1 MIQPHTAVQ
10 AVGKGLTTGLGV
22 SVRGLG
28 HYLPH
33 NQITNDDLSRM
44 VDTSDEWILPRTGI
58 RSRHIAA
65 ADQATSDLAAAAGKR
80 ALADAGMEPSEID
93 LLIVATATPDS
104 PVPSAACL
112 VQKQLG
118 IAQTASMDLSAACAG
133 FVFATHTAAGL
144 IRAGMHKRALV
155 IGAETLTRITDYT
168 DRQSCILFGDGAGA
182 FVLTATDDETAEPEP
197 TTEAGADATPSR
209 SLELIYSRI
218 GTDAKNSDLIRVIA
232 GGSRKPAT
240 EATVRAHE
248 HYLTLKGSE
257 VFRRA
262 VEAMSRAGKEA
273 LAELG
278 MTVSDIR
285 WVVPHQAN
293 LRIMNAVVDALGATP
308 SQAVED
314 IATVGNTSAASLP
327 LALSRLRERGEASPG
342 DRIMLLTFGAG
353 TTWGCQVYEQR

>member
-1 MIQPHTAVQ
+1 MIQPRMA
-10 AVGKGLTTGLGV
+10 ASAPADSRTGLGV
-22 SVRGLG
+22 CVRGLG

-33 NQITNDDLSRM
+33 DKITNDDLSRM

-58 RSRHIAA
+58 RSRHVAA
-65 ADQATSDLAAAAGKR
+65 ADEATSDLAWQAGVR
-80 ALADAGMEPSEID
+80 ALADARMDAGEID
-93 LLIVATATPDS
+93 LLIVATATPDA

-112 VQKQLG
+112 VQKRLG

-144 IRAGMHKRALV
+144 IRAGMHRRALV

-168 DRQSCILFGDGAGA
+168 DRQSCVLFGDGAGA
-182 FVLTATDDETAEPEP
+182 FVLTASDDGIAGESDEAAVP
-197 TTEAGADATPSR
+197 TRG
-209 SLELIYSRI
+209 LELIYSRI
-218 GTDAKNSDLIRVIA
+218 GTDAKHSDLIRVPA
-232 GGSRKPAT
+232 GGSRRPASA
-240 EATVRAHE
+240 ETVKAHE

-278 MTVSDIR
+278 MGVSEVR
-285 WVVPHQAN
+285 WIVPHQAN
-293 LRIMNAVVDALGATP
+293 LRIMHAVGHALGA
-308 SQAVED
+308 SAEQLVED

-327 LALSRLRERGEASPG
+327 LAISRLGERGEPRPG

>member
-1 MIQPHTAVQ
+1 MIQPHWAVP
-10 AVGKGLTTGLGV
+10 AEAGGRTRAGLGV
-22 SVRGLG
+22 CVRGLG
-28 HYLPH
+28 HYLPLDK
-33 NQITNDDLSRM
+33 ITNDDLSRM

-58 RSRHIAA
+58 RSRHVAA
-65 ADQATSDLAAAAGKR
+65 ADEATSDLAAAAGMR
-80 ALADAGMEPSEID
+80 ALADAGIDASEID
-93 LLIVATATPDS
+93 LLIVATATPDA

-112 VQKQLG
+112 VQKRLG

-144 IRAGMHKRALV
+144 IKSGMHKRALV
-155 IGAETLTRITDYT
+155 IGAETLTRITDYS

-182 FVLTATDDETAEPEP
+182 FVLTASDDASRAGQTISPSAERRL
-197 TTEAGADATPSR
+197 AGG
-209 SLELIYSRI
+209 LELIYSHI
-218 GTDAKNSDLIRVIA
+218 GTDPKNCDLIRVIA
-232 GGSRKPAT
+232 GGSRRPAS
-240 EATVRAHE
+240 EETVRAHE

-262 VEAMSRAGKEA
+262 VEAMSHAGKRA
-273 LAELG
+273 LDELG

-293 LRIMNAVVDALGATP
+293 LRIMHAVAHALGA
-308 SQAVED
+308 SLEQLVED

-327 LALSRLRERGEASPG
+327 LAISRLGERGEPQPG

>member
-1 MIQPHTAVQ
+1 V
-10 AVGKGLTTGLGV
+10 
-22 SVRGLG
+22 
-28 HYLPH
+28 
-33 NQITNDDLSRM
+33 
-44 VDTSDEWILPRTGI
+44 
-58 RSRHIAA
+58 AA
-65 ADQATSDLAAAAGKR
+65 PEEATSDLAAAAGRR
-80 ALADAGMEPSEID
+80 ALADAGVHPSDID

-118 IAQTASMDLSAACAG
+118 IMQTASMDVSAACAG

-144 IRAGMHKRALV
+144 IKAGMHRRALV

-182 FVLTATDDETAEPEP
+182 FVLTSSDEQDPETCDGLP
-197 TTEAGADATPSR
+197 PDPQPR
-209 SLELIYSRI
+209 RLELIYSRI
-218 GTDAKNSDLIRVIA
+218 GTDARHSELIRVPA
-232 GGSRKPAT
+232 GGSRRPASA
-240 EATVRAHE
+240 ETVKAHE
-248 HYLTLKGSE
+248 HYLTLKGAE

-273 LAELG
+273 LSELG

-293 LRIMNAVVDALGATP
+293 LRIMHAVAGALGA
-308 SQAVED
+308 SAEQLVED

-327 LALSRLRERGEASPG
+327 LAISRLRERGEPQPG

>member
-1 MIQPHTAVQ
+1 LPQ
-10 AVGKGLTTGLGV
+10 AK
-22 SVRGLG
+22 
-28 HYLPH
+28 
-33 NQITNDDLSRM
+33 ITNDDLSRM

-65 ADQATSDLAAAAGKR
+65 ADQATSDLAAEAGSR
-80 ALADAGMEPSEID
+80 ALADAGMHPAEVD
-93 LLIVATATPDS
+93 LLMVATATPDA

-112 VQKQLG
+112 VQKRLG

-182 FVLTATDDETAEPEP
+182 FVLTATDDESFGAEPIVRTVGGMAP
-197 TTEAGADATPSR
+197 DR

-218 GTDAKNSDLIRVIA
+218 GTDCKNSDLIRVIA

-262 VEAMSRAGKEA
+262 VEAMGGAGKQA
-273 LAELG
+273 LADLG
-278 MTVSDIR
+278 MSISDIR

-293 LRIMNAVVDALGATP
+293 LRIMNAVADALGATP
-308 SQAVED
+308 SQLVED

-342 DRIMLLTFGAG
+342 DRVMLLTFGAG